1 MVQALLENERKQK
14 INISIGIFNTIHEHK
29 IEFGEEKLLGNCT
42 DQIAKRWIFKLNS
55 I

>member
-14 INISIGIFNTIHEHK
+14 INISIGIFNTIHGHK
-29 IEFGEEKLLGNCT
+29 IESGEEIVLIR
-42 DQIAKRWIFKLNS
+42 QQKRWIFKLNS